1 MSPDTLPPP
10 AAEPVENPGFR
21 DLDPNGVIEQ
31 PFWERYNQ
39 RLEMPVSVAV
49 AVLVFVAAGAL
60 IVYFMEM
67 GGPNK
72 KPVPMVFAGGDD
84 DEGDGSPG
92 GGGEQLAVGKP
103 PSTEDLNKMLKDVP
117 LKEAIEKEVRDKLD
131 LGGDVEVSASDSVAL
146 AQLNDDLRN
155 KLLGARSGTG
165 KGTSGGNNDGGTGP
179 GGFGASSTYARG
191 LRWVIKFETSNGQ
204 DYINQIGGIGGSML
218 VPVPPDNKTLL
229 YFKNPSNGQSTTA
242 TDADIQTVGGL
253 IQFSEVNP
261 DTVKAV
267 AAALNLKFQPKFFYA
282 YFPRNLEEKLAALE
296 KNYQNK
302 KPEQIRKTVFKVI
315 VRGGSY
321 DFVVTDQTLR

>member
-1 MSPDTLPPP
+1 MSTPTLPEP
-10 AAEPVENPGFR
+10 AVEPVENPGFR

-39 RLEMPVSVAV
+39 RLEMPVGVAIAVVMFATAV
-49 AVLVFVAAGAL
+49 AFV
-60 IVYFMEM
+60 VYFT
-67 GGPNK
+67 GRDGPNK

-84 DEGDGSPG
+84 DSGDGSPG
-92 GGGEQLAVGKP
+92 GGGQLADGKP
-103 PSTEDLNKMLKDVP
+103 PSTEDQNLMVKDVA
-117 LKEAIEKEVRDKLD
+117 LRENIEKEVRDKLD
-131 LGGDVEVSASDSVAL
+131 LEPGAEVPASESAAL
-146 AQLNDDLRN
+146 AQLDKDIRD

-218 VPVPPDNKTLL
+218 VPVPPDNKTML
-229 YFKNPSNGQSTTA
+229 YFKNPSTGQSTPA

-261 DTVKAV
+261 ETVKAV
-267 AAALNLKFQPKFFYA
+267 AGALKLSFTPKFFYA
-282 YFPRNLEEKLAALE
+282 YFPHNLEEKLSALE

-302 KPEQIRKTVFKVI
+302 KPEQIRKTIFKVI